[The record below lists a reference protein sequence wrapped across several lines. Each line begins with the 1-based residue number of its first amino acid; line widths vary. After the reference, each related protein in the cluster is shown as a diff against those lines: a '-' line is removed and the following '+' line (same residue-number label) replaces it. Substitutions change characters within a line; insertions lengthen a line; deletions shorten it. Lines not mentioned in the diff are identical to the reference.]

1 MIDKLLQII
10 SGIALVL
17 MVYGIGILDDAQ
29 NLGIALIFGSVAW
42 FGLLTAI
49 ANRKGERHGA

>member
-29 NLGIALIFGSVAW
+29 NLGLVLLMGCMAW
-42 FGLLTAI
+42 FGILTYI
-49 ANRKGERHGA
+49 ANRKEGRKE

>member
-17 MVYGIGILDDAQ
+17 MVYGIGILDDAP
-29 NLGIALIFGSVAW
+29 NFGLALLIGCTAW
-42 FGLLTAI
+42 FGLLTYI
-49 ANRKGERHGA
+49 ANRKEERKD

>member
-29 NLGIALIFGSVAW
+29 NLGLVLLMGCMAW
-42 FGLLTAI
+42 FGILTYI
-49 ANRKGERHGA
+49 ANRKEGRTE